1 MRKPAIATAV
11 VLLLLIVGGYWYFS
25 GKEYVFRF
33 PEAQIRET
41 LAKKLPM
48 TKTYLLII
56 QVTLDNPRVLLEN
69 GSNRVNAGLD
79 VTLNVTVDNNPEP
92 LGGSIDVSGG
102 VRYEAEKGQFFLTD
116 PVIEKLQVQGIS
128 PAYTEKTNNALTK
141 ALAEYYSE
149 RPIYT
154 LSDLDAKQLAAQMVL
169 KDVVVENKE
178 LVVTLGI

>member
-1 MRKPAIATAV
+1 MKKIATIIAALV
-11 VLLLLIVGGYWYFS
+11 VLLMIGGYVYLS
-25 GKEYVFRF
+25 GKEHVLRF
-33 PEAQIRET
+33 SEPEIRGT
-41 LAKKLPM
+41 LAKKLPF
-48 TKTYLLII
+48 TKTYLFIF

-79 VTLNVTVDNNPEP
+79 VTLNLTIDDNPDP

-102 VRYEAEKGQFFLTD
+102 VRYASETGEFFLTD
-116 PVIEKLQVQGIS
+116 PVIENLQIQGIS
-128 PAYTEKTNNALTK
+128 SAYTDKANEALTK
-141 ALAEYYSE
+141 ALGEWYAE

-154 LSDLDAKQLAAQMVL
+154 LSDLDAKQIAVQMVL